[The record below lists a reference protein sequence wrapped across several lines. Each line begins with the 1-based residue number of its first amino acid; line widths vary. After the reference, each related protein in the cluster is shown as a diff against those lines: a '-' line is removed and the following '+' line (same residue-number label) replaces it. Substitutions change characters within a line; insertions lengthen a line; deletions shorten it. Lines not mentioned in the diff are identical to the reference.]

1 MSDEFRLIT
10 LKLYNI
16 TCLLSI
22 YSLLNAG
29 YILFTSTKEVDFKIT
44 GANRAAV
51 QHDFGL

>member
-1 MSDEFRLIT
+1 MSDEFQLIT
-10 LKLYNI
+10 LKLYNVA
-16 TCLLSI
+16 CLFSI

-29 YILFTSTKEVDFKIT
+29 YILFTSTKEVNSKIT